1 MSYWGGTD
9 EGGGAN
15 TQTNTDW
22 KPEIYTQ
29 TATND
34 GGNGGNGGVGDGN
47 GGPGEYEHETPWYM
61 DSMKYGQKFS
71 FGAPPSS
78 FGSVGSG
85 GKGGAGMVGAL
96 GDFQYDKFGYDPY
109 SGAAMSPETYTADTY
124 TADTYTANPL
134 AQDYQYGAFTSPNEA
149 VDFREFQA
157 PTQQEAAADQGY
169 QFRLAQGQRALE
181 NAAAAKG
188 MLRTGNTWKDLMDY
202 GQGAASQEYD
212 KVYGR
217 QLGEHNLAYQQALQ
231 ANQDRYGRAVQG
243 WQMNR
248 QNVGDMYGRALTD
261 DQRRMQ
267 AQQLTEQSRTGA
279 QRLTEQS
286 RTGAQQL
293 SEQSRF
299 GAHAANLGVHQANY
313 GIASGVHDRNFQGA
327 NTAYNY
333 AMQRA
338 MHESQLAE
346 SAASRAQ
353 SASAANAARGERAYD
368 KAYGRAMDEY
378 LLGYDQ
384 FKDAEQ
390 EAWNRN
396 KWGVELGV
404 RTAGSDN
411 Q

>member
-22 KPEIYTQ
+22 KPELYTQ

-34 GGNGGNGGVGDGN
+34 GGDGGNGGGGNGN

-96 GDFQYDKFGYDPY
+96 GDFQYDKFGYDAYGGPQMT
-109 SGAAMSPETYTADTY
+109 AETYS
-124 TADTYTANPL
+124 ANPL
-134 AQDYQYGAFTSPNEA
+134 AQDYQYGDFTSPNEV

-157 PTQQEAAADQGY
+157 PTQEQAMADQGY
-169 QFRLAQGQRALE
+169 QFRLAEGQRALE

-188 MLRTGNTWKDLMDY
+188 MLRTGNTWKDLMNY

-231 ANQDRYGRAVQG
+231 ANQDQYGRAAQG

-248 QNVGDMYGRALTD
+248 QNQADMYGRALTD

-267 AQQLTEQSRTGA
+267 AQQL
-279 QRLTEQS
+279 
-286 RTGAQQL
+286 

-299 GAHAANLGVHQANY
+299 GAHAANLGIHQANY

-390 EAWNRN
+390 EAFDRN
-396 KWGVELGV
+396 KWAVELGV
-404 RTAGSDN
+404 RTAG
-411 Q
+411 

>member
-1 MSYWGGTD
+1 MSYWGGSDD

-15 TQTNTDW
+15 TQTNSDW

-29 TATND
+29 TATDD
-34 GGNGGNGGVGDGN
+34 GGNGGNGGEGGGN
-47 GGPGEYEHETPWYM
+47 GGPGEYKHETPWYM

-71 FGAPPSS
+71 FGAPPGGGGGVST
-78 FGSVGSG
+78 G

-96 GDFQYDKFGYDPY
+96 GDFQYDKFGYDAYGGPAM
-109 SGAAMSPETYTADTY
+109 AAETYTADTY
-124 TADTYTANPL
+124 NANPL
-134 AQDYQYGAFTSPNEA
+134 AQDYQYGDFTSPNEA

-157 PTQQEAAADQGY
+157 PTQEQAMADQGY
-169 QFRLAQGQRALE
+169 QFRLAEGQRALE

-188 MLRTGNTWKDLMDY
+188 MLRTGNTWKDLMNY

-217 QLGEHNLAYQQALQ
+217 QMGEHNLAYQQALQ
-231 ANQDRYGRAVQG
+231 ANQDQYGRAAQG

-248 QNVGDMYGRALTD
+248 QNQADMYGRALTD

-267 AQQLTEQSRTGA
+267 AQQLTNQSRT
-279 QRLTEQS
+279 Q
-286 RTGAQQL
+286 AQQL

-338 MHESQLAE
+338 MHESQMAE

-353 SASAANAARGERAYD
+353 SASSANAARGERAYD

>member
-1 MSYWGGTD
+1 MTILRTLPTDWGGTD

-22 KPEIYTQ
+22 KPELYTQ
-29 TATND
+29 TATDGGGTGGGGGNGGD
-34 GGNGGNGGVGDGN
+34 GGNGG
-47 GGPGEYEHETPWYM
+47 PGQYEHETPWYL

-71 FGAPPSS
+71 FDAPPSS

-96 GDFQYDKFGYDPY
+96 GDFQYDKFGYDAYGGPQMT
-109 SGAAMSPETYTADTY
+109 AETYSAK
-124 TADTYTANPL
+124 PL
-134 AQDYQYGAFTSPNEA
+134 AQDYQYQDFEA
-149 VDFREFQA
+149 QPGFVA
-157 PTQQEAAADQGY
+157 PTQEQAMADQGY
-169 QFRLAQGQRALE
+169 QFRLAEGQRALE

-188 MLRTGNTWKDLMDY
+188 MLRTGNTWKDLINY

-217 QLGEHNLAYQQALQ
+217 RMGENQLA
-231 ANQDRYGRAVQG
+231 YGRAANE

-248 QNVGDMYGRALTD
+248 QNQADMYGRALTD

-267 AQQLTEQSRTGA
+267 AQQL
-279 QRLTEQS
+279 
-286 RTGAQQL
+286 

-299 GAHAANLGVHQANY
+299 GAHAANLGIHQANY

-338 MHESQLAE
+338 MHEAQLAE

-353 SASAANAARGERAYD
+353 SASAANASRAERAYD

-390 EAWNRN
+390 EAFDRN
-396 KWGVELGV
+396 KWAVELGV
-404 RTAGSDN
+404 RTAG
-411 Q
+411 